1 MSDNLI
7 KAEERMLKAIENLE
21 SNLKTIRT
29 GRASSQILE
38 RVQVD
43 YYGSMM
49 PINQLSSI
57 QVVEGTQLVVKPYD
71 RSIIKSVGH
80 AIQAANLGLNPQV
93 EADVIRIL
101 VPQLTQERREQLA
114 KDAQKYG
121 EEAKVA
127 IRNIRRDAI
136 DEYKKQQKNSEI
148 TEDDLRSA
156 EKDIQDLTD
165 KSIKELD
172 KIAGDKEKELLEV

>member
-127 IRNIRRDAI
+127 IRNIRRNANDAT
-136 DEYKKQQKNSEI
+136 KKNKEL
-148 TEDDLRSA
+148 TEDDRKA
-156 EKDIQDLTD
+156 ELEDSQKLTD
-165 KSIKELD
+165 DYIKQVEQIVNE
-172 KIAGDKEKELLEV
+172 KKKEILNV